1 MDNFMRVIIV
11 DDEVH
16 MREAIELMIDWKNYG
31 FEEVFYA
38 QNGLEALQVIEEK
51 KPELLLCDME
61 MPVMGGKALLKEIVE
76 RQIKVQVIAI
86 SGYSDFEYVHA
97 ALLANGIDYILKPF
111 SKEALINAVEKAI
124 LRIRG
129 EKEEAIKSR
138 QHEQMGLAMA
148 NQVLQRFCRQE
159 AVSREQVHEAFA
171 KSGAKEE
178 KFLLVSILNR
188 NAVEIIEEKYDG
200 DRDLCFF
207 TVGNVLR
214 DVFKTCFFK
223 QDVFVDDFNW
233 QLFLQEK
240 ELNPFKVTE
249 KMKIF
254 ENKIESTIGLKITWV
269 VSLEPVELW
278 DLGKIIREQNGVLQ
292 QRNVWGCG
300 MMAHALEKSTVQRA
314 GVLSLE
320 LRILSVMELK
330 DREKLQEIIRDYCIS
345 LKSGNTLKLQ
355 DLQNCTADMNLL
367 IRRIASGQN
376 ANIHIEPLSLWIND
390 IDVWEEEVLKRLDVL
405 MSSFKNQEEP
415 AEKIYSYIKEH
426 YAENITLSTISRDFY
441 QTPQYVARI
450 FKSRYHMTVVTAI
463 IKVRMEKACELLKT
477 GKKSVAQVA
486 EMVGYEDE
494 NYFGRVFKKH
504 TGLTPAQYKKGQSE

>member
-1 MDNFMRVIIV
+1 MKALIV
-11 DDEVH
+11 DDEIH
-16 MREAIELMIDWKNYG
+16 MREAIELMIDWKSYG
-31 FEEVFYA
+31 VCEVFYA
-38 QNGLEALQVIEEK
+38 QNGLEALQLIEEK
-51 KPELLLCDME
+51 KPELLICDME

-76 RQIKVQVIAI
+76 RQIRIQVITI

-111 SKEALINAVEKAI
+111 SRETLENALEKAV

-129 EKEEAIKSR
+129 EREEAVKSR
-138 QHEQMGLAMA
+138 QHEQMGIAMA
-148 NQVLQRFCRQE
+148 NQVLQKLCRHEVLSQK
-159 AVSREQVHEAFA
+159 QIQEAFA
-171 KSGAKEE
+171 KLGAKEG

-188 NAVEIIEEKYDG
+188 NADRIIEERYDG
-200 DRDLCFF
+200 DRELCFF

-214 DVFKTCFFK
+214 DVFKTYFFK
-223 QDVFVDDFNW
+223 QDVFLDDFNW
-233 QLFLQEK
+233 QLFLQEE

-254 ENKIESTIGLKITWV
+254 EKKIEDTIGLKITWV
-269 VSLEPVELW
+269 VSLEAVELW
-278 DLGKIIREQNGVLQ
+278 DLRKVIWEQNGILQ

-300 MMAHALEKSTVQRA
+300 VMVHALEKNAVQRT

-320 LRILSVMELK
+320 LRILSVMENK
-330 DREKLQEIIRDYCIS
+330 DREKLQEIIRSYCVS
-345 LKSGNTLKLQ
+345 LKSGSSLKLQ
-355 DLQNCTADMNLL
+355 ELQDCTADMNLL
-367 IRRIASGQN
+367 IRRIASGQDMDG
-376 ANIHIEPLSLWIND
+376 HVEPLSLWICD
-390 IDVWEEEVLKRLDVL
+390 IDVWEKEVLKRLNLL
-405 MSSFKNQEEP
+405 MNCFKNSEDP

-450 FKSRYHMTVVTAI
+450 FKNKYHMTVVTAI
-463 IKVRMEKACELLKT
+463 IKMRMEKACELLKM

-504 TGLTPAQYKKGQSE
+504 TGLTPAQYKKAQSE

>member
-1 MDNFMRVIIV
+1 MKVIIV

-16 MREAIELMIDWKNYG
+16 MREAIELMIDWKSYG
-31 FEEVFYA
+31 VCEIFYA
-38 QNGLEALQVIEEK
+38 QNGLEALQIIEEK
-51 KPELLLCDME
+51 KPELILCDME

-76 RQIKVQVIAI
+76 RQIRIQVIAI

-111 SKEALINAVEKAI
+111 SKEILVNAVEKAI

-129 EKEEAIKSR
+129 EKEEALKSR

-148 NQVLQRFCRQE
+148 NHVLQKFCRQE
-159 AVSREQVHEAFA
+159 ALNQEQVQEAFV
-171 KSGAKEE
+171 KLGAKEG
-178 KFLLVSILNR
+178 KFLVVSILNR
-188 NAVEIIEEKYDG
+188 NAAEIIEERYNG
-200 DRDLCFF
+200 DRDLYFF

-214 DVFKTCFFK
+214 DVFKTYFFK
-223 QDVFVDDFNW
+223 QDVLVDDFNW
-233 QLFLQEK
+233 QFFLQEE

-254 ENKIESTIGLKITWV
+254 EKKIEDTIGLKITWV

-278 DLGKIIREQNGVLQ
+278 ELKKIIREQNGILQ

-300 MMAHALEKSTVQRA
+300 MMAYAMEKDIAQRA
-314 GVLSLE
+314 GALSLE
-320 LRILSVMELK
+320 LRILSVMENK
-330 DREKLQEIIRDYCIS
+330 DSEKLQEIIRDYCIS
-345 LKSGNTLKLQ
+345 LKSGNQLKLSELQ
-355 DLQNCTADMNLL
+355 DCTADMNLL
-367 IRRIASGQN
+367 IRRIASGQKMDL
-376 ANIHIEPLSLWIND
+376 HVEPLSLWIND
-390 IDVWEEEVLKRLDVL
+390 IDVWEKEVLKRLKAL
-405 MSSFKNQEEP
+405 MSCFRSQEEP

-450 FKSRYHMTVVTAI
+450 FKNKYHMTVVTAI
-463 IKVRMEKACELLKT
+463 IKVRMEKACELLKA